1 MTVSASLT
9 LKGSESF
16 ILSLAEFLVE
26 IVQIPPPNMAEYI
39 FEPHSL
45 MKEEYFE
52 PWCDLL
58 FALLSK
64 KKILEG
70 GGEIIFISTIS
81 SEYY

>member
-1 MTVSASLT
+1 MKVYATLT

-26 IVQIPPPNMAEYI
+26 VVQIPPPNMAEYI
-39 FEPHSL
+39 FEPHNLS
-45 MKEEYFE
+45 KEEYFE

-64 KKILEG
+64 KKTL
-70 GGEIIFISTIS
+70 
-81 SEYY
+81 